1 LSVTHRPTQIAIDE
15 TNYLRIQLARA
26 GYEMVND
33 PTYKETPKAI
43 QEVID
48 GIRRLPEL
56 PCGISMALTDRLA
69 SNLRVG
75 LKMLAENHSVL
86 FGYCTGVSGEL
97 QKLSDF
103 LSGKVTE
110 YPH

>member
-1 LSVTHRPTQIAIDE
+1 MQ
-15 TNYLRIQLARA
+15 A
-26 GYEMVND
+26 GYGMVND
-33 PTYKETPKAI
+33 PTYKETPRSI
-43 QEVID
+43 GEIID

-56 PCGISMALTDRLA
+56 PCGISMSLTERLV

-75 LKMLAENHSVL
+75 LKMLAVNHSIL

-97 QKLSDF
+97 DRLADF